1 MQGIYSSLGWGKG
14 FGDECAGMYKKK
26 RRRRSDADKEEIV
39 GGTITRV
46 MSC

>member
-1 MQGIYSSLGWGKG
+1 MQGVYSSLGWGKG
-14 FGDECAGMYKKK
+14 FGEECARSYKKK